1 MCSIVL
7 DGINHIAEIQKTAI
21 GVSLLLFISLGLAAR
36 NGSWIWNTY
45 FYGLRPSMA
54 LFFHLPNTRD
64 SKAMQEELLQYSLK
78 MRCAGQPELGALKT
92 GQHDD
97 LVTSCLLAVH
107 WLTQRRTTPRVKW
120 F

>member
-45 FYGLRPSMA
+45 FYGL
-54 LFFHLPNTRD
+54 
-64 SKAMQEELLQYSLK
+64 
-78 MRCAGQPELGALKT
+78 
-92 GQHDD
+92 
-97 LVTSCLLAVH
+97 
-107 WLTQRRTTPRVKW
+107 
-120 F
+120 